1 MNKRLRKMQR
11 EIERRGGVVELG
23 DLPDDVAELFLREVL
38 DCPECLAEARRAGLS
53 GGGERKRS
61 DH

>member
-11 EIERRGGVVELG
+11 EIERRGGVVQLG

-38 DCPECLAEARRAGLS
+38 NCPHCLAEARRAGLS
-53 GGGERKRS
+53 VDNERTQS
-61 DH
+61 GH

>member
-11 EIERRGGVVELG
+11 EIERRGGVVHLG

-38 DCPECLAEARRAGLS
+38 DCPECLAEARRARSLD
-53 GGGERKRS
+53 GEGSQR